1 MVSVGSLQPVTDDIT
16 DKELTAT
23 AKGCRLAYLLMV
35 RRRMHITEAAAE
47 LGCTERHVRRVADAA
62 SLGGVPLVVV
72 DGWIE
77 LWLEGRDI

>member
-1 MVSVGSLQPVTDDIT
+1 MQPVTETDIQEQ
-16 DKELTAT
+16 ELTAT

-35 RRRMHITEAAAE
+35 RGRLHITVAAAE

-62 SLGGVPLVVV
+62 SLAGVPLTVE

-77 LWLEGRDI
+77 LWIEGRDI